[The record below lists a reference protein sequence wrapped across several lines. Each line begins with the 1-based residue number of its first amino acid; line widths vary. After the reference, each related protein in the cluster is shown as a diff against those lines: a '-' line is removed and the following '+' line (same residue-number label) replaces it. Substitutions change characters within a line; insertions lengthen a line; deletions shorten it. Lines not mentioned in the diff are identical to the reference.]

1 MVSMSNARK
10 LRRPGYK
17 DTWEAFEDTVDA
29 LEKEGILPPVNGLK
43 EMRGHGL
50 ISGFCNGGTAEAF
63 A

>member
-50 ISGFCNGGTAEAF
+50 MSGFCNGGTAEAF